1 MGQLEF
7 IIMKKYSTILAIL
20 FSICPFVFAFSQ
32 IEQCGTMQ
40 NLEFQLKNDPSLKF
54 KLDSIETSN
63 AKWIKD
69 NNRGFKEHQYS
80 NQNNRRLS
88 IAKSN
93 LEIESTNSLCNY
105 DNTLFTNINAPTLL
119 GQIVSPTNNC
129 TWAGEYVR
137 VNNLIAGNTYRIS
150 TIGLNNFDT
159 VLSIFLAGGGN
170 PVAYNDDW
178 NGSAQSEIYF
188 TPFVSGNYDI
198 LIDEYGCLS
207 NQLCASLEVELWYIP
222 RPVITIPVV
231 VHVIH
236 KGEPVGTG
244 TNISDAQIQSQI
256 DVLNQDFRRLNSDVL
271 FSPAPFRG
279 SSADPL
285 IQFCLAQQ
293 KPDGSST
300 SGIMRY
306 LEPTQEEYSTLGVP
320 IELSCLNRLTIESI
334 VKPATIWNRD
344 NYLNI
349 WISELKQLPPV
360 INGQPNNQIGNNQG
374 CNFESTLLGYAQFPG
389 LAPETD
395 GVWLG
400 YKYVGNNGTA
410 ISPYNLGRTASHEI
424 GHWLN
429 LRHIWGDES
438 ECSQDD
444 FVLDTPMQSTQN
456 NGCNSFPKLDS
467 CSSLFPGVMYMNY
480 MDYSDDNCL
489 SVFTFGQSARMDS
502 ALFNQRA
509 GLLTSN
515 GCQPSTLGLNNNS
528 NENSIK
534 AYPNPFTNQLTIEA
548 NEPIHEVEIYNLLGQ
563 KVKNFI
569 VNNPT
574 ENLINIDLSELAHG
588 NYFAKVYS
596 EEKIKTIKI
605 LKNNF

>member
-1 MGQLEF
+1 
-7 IIMKKYSTILAIL
+7 MKKYSTILAIL
-20 FSICPFVFAFSQ
+20 FSICPFVFSFSQ
-32 IEQCGTMQ
+32 SEQCGTMQ
-40 NLEFQLKNDPSLKF
+40 NLEFQLQKDPSLRR
-54 KLDSIETSN
+54 KLDSIELNNSN
-63 AKWIKD
+63 WIKN
-69 NNRGFKEHQYS
+69 NNRGFKEHKYS
-80 NQNNRRLS
+80 NQNNRTS
-88 IAKSN
+88 NAKSN
-93 LEIESTNSLCNY
+93 LETESTNALCSY
-105 DNTLFTNINAPTLL
+105 DNTLFTNINAPTIL

-188 TPFVSGNYDI
+188 TPFISGNYDI

-256 DVLNQDFRRLNSDVL
+256 DVLNQDFRRLNSDIL

-300 SGIMRY
+300 NGIMRY
-306 LEPTQEEYSTLGVP
+306 LEPSQQTYINDGFP
-320 IELSCLNRLTIESI
+320 PELQCLNRVAMEYIKTQ
-334 VKPATIWNRD
+334 TIWD
-344 NYLNI
+344 SSKYLNI
-349 WISELKQLPPV
+349 WTSDLLKQLPPV
-360 INGQPNNQIGNNQG
+360 LNGQTNNQTGNNQG

-395 GVWLG
+395 GVWVTSTSFG
-400 YKYVGNNGTA
+400 TTGNLT
-410 ISPYNLGRTASHEI
+410 PQYNLGKTAVHEV

-429 LRHIWGDES
+429 LKHIWGDDTTAPTPLP
-438 ECSQDD
+438 ECSLDD
-444 FVLDTPMQSTQN
+444 DVLDTPLQSTN
-456 NGCNSFPKLDS
+456 STGCNSFPFTDA
-467 CSSLFPGVMYMNY
+467 CSQLFPGIMYMNH
-480 MDYSDDNCL
+480 MDYSVDNCR
-489 SVFTFGQSARMDS
+489 SIFTYGQSARMDS

-528 NENSIK
+528 IENSIR
-534 AYPNPFTNQLTIEA
+534 AYPNPFKNQLTIEA
-548 NEPIHEVEIYNLLGQ
+548 NEPIQKVEIFNLLGQ
-563 KVKNFI
+563 KVKNI
-569 VNNPT
+569 EIDSPT
-574 ENLINIDLSELAHG
+574 EKTINIELPELSQG
-588 NYFAKVYS
+588 NYLAKIFF
-596 EEKIKTIKI
+596 EQKIQTVKLIK
-605 LKNNF
+605 K

>member
-1 MGQLEF
+1 
-7 IIMKKYSTILAIL
+7 MKLYSTFLAIL
-20 FSICPFVFAFSQ
+20 FSICPFVLSFSQ
-32 IEQCGTMQ
+32 SEQCGTMQ
-40 NLEFQLKNDPSLKF
+40 NLEFQLKNNPSLKS
-54 KLDSIETSN
+54 KLDSIEIQN
-63 AKWIKD
+63 AKWIRD
-69 NNRGFKEHQYS
+69 NSRGFKEHNVENYNRINNIKSSFQT
-80 NQNNRRLS
+80 QNTN
-88 IAKSN
+88 N
-93 LEIESTNSLCNY
+93 LCAY
-105 DNTLFTNINAPTLL
+105 DNTFYTSINAPTTLN
-119 GQIVSPTNNC
+119 QIVSPSNNC

-159 VLSIFLAGGGN
+159 TLSIFLAGGGN

-178 NGSAQSEIYF
+178 NNSSQSEIYF

-198 LIDEYGCLS
+198 LIDQYGCLS
-207 NQLCASLEVELWYIP
+207 NQLCASLQIELWYIP

-244 TNISDAQIQSQI
+244 TNISNAQIQSQI
-256 DVLNQDFRRLNSDVL
+256 DILNQDFRRLNTDVL

-279 SSADPL
+279 SSSDPL

-300 SGIMRY
+300 NGIMRY
-306 LEPTQEEYSTLGVP
+306 LEPTQAEYSTLGVP
-320 IELSCLNRLTIESI
+320 LELSCLNRLTIESI
-334 VKPATIWNRD
+334 VKPATIWDRD
-344 NYLNI
+344 KYLNI
-349 WISELKQLPPV
+349 WVSELRQLPPV
-360 INGQPNNQIGNNQG
+360 INGQSNNQIGNNQG

-400 YKYVGNNGTA
+400 YKFIGNNGTA

-444 FVLDTPMQSTQN
+444 FVLDTPIQSIESS
-456 NGCNSFPKLDS
+456 GCNSFPKLDS

-489 SVFTFGQSARMDS
+489 SIFTFGQSARMDS

-515 GCQPSTLGLNNNS
+515 GCQPSSLGLNNNS
-528 NENSIK
+528 IKNNIK

-548 NEPIHEVEIYNLLGQ
+548 YETIYKVEIYNLLGQ
-563 KVKNFI
+563 KVISFEI
-569 VNNPT
+569 NNPT
-574 ENLINIDLSELAHG
+574 ENSVNTDLSELAQG
-588 NYFAKVYS
+588 NYLAKIYTELNVES
-596 EEKIKTIKI
+596 IKI
-605 LKNNF
+605 IKK

>member
-1 MGQLEF
+1 
-7 IIMKKYSTILAIL
+7 MKKYSTILVIL
-20 FSICPFVFAFSQ
+20 FLILSFSFSFSQ
-32 IEQCGTMQ
+32 NEQCGTMQ
-40 NLEFQLKNDPSLKF
+40 NLEFQLKNNPSLKS
-54 KLDSIETSN
+54 KLDSIEIQN
-63 AKWIKD
+63 AKWIRD
-69 NNRGFKEHQYS
+69 NHRGFKEHNVENYNRINNIKSSFQT
-80 NQNNRRLS
+80 QNTN
-88 IAKSN
+88 N
-93 LEIESTNSLCNY
+93 LCAY
-105 DNTLFTNINAPTLL
+105 DNTFYTSINAPTTLN
-119 GQIVSPTNNC
+119 QIVSPSNNC

-159 VLSIFLAGGGN
+159 TLSIFLAGGGN

-178 NGSAQSEIYF
+178 NNSSQSEIYF

-198 LIDEYGCLS
+198 LIDQYGCLS
-207 NQLCASLEVELWYIP
+207 NQLCASLQIELWYIP

-244 TNISDAQIQSQI
+244 TNISNAQIQSQI
-256 DVLNQDFRRLNSDVL
+256 DILNQDFRRLNTDVL

-279 SSADPL
+279 SSSDPL

-300 SGIMRY
+300 NGIMRY
-306 LEPTQEEYSTLGVP
+306 LEPTQAEYSTLGVP
-320 IELSCLNRLTIESI
+320 LELSCLNRLTIESI
-334 VKPATIWNRD
+334 VKPATIWDRD
-344 NYLNI
+344 KYLNI
-349 WISELKQLPPV
+349 WVSELRQLPPV
-360 INGQPNNQIGNNQG
+360 INGQSNNQIGNNQG

-400 YKYVGNNGTA
+400 YKFIGNNGTA

-444 FVLDTPMQSTQN
+444 FVLDTPIQSIESS
-456 NGCNSFPKLDS
+456 GCNSFPKLDS

-489 SVFTFGQSARMDS
+489 SIFTFGQSARMDS

-515 GCQPSTLGLNNNS
+515 GCQPSSLGLNNNS
-528 NENSIK
+528 IKNNIK

-548 NEPIHEVEIYNLLGQ
+548 YETIYKVEIYNLLGQ
-563 KVKNFI
+563 KVISFEI
-569 VNNPT
+569 NNPT
-574 ENLINIDLSELAHG
+574 ENSVNTDLSELAQG
-588 NYFAKVYS
+588 NYLAKIYTELNVES
-596 EEKIKTIKI
+596 IKI
-605 LKNNF
+605 IKK